1 MPSFQISI
9 VNETFTSSNNHD
21 GLSLDDATAQAIK
34 GALQIGS
41 DEVVRG
47 KQFFA
52 AEVTVKSANEMV
64 GRFIV
69 SVGASPLLMI
79 T

>member
-1 MPSFQISI
+1 MPTFQINI
-9 VNETFTSSNNHD
+9 VNETFTSSNNHE
-21 GLSLDDATAQAIK
+21 GLTLDDATAQALK
-34 GALQIGS
+34 GALDIGT
-41 DEVVRG
+41 DEIVRG

-52 AEVTVKSANEMV
+52 AEVTVASANEVV

-69 SVGASPLLMI
+69 SVGASPLVI